1 MQKSHIKTAQ
11 LTFSSS
17 IFQSM
22 CVDSEHEK
30 ESQKGSNITSVSLK
44 AQSSDLRSHPKW
56 CSYGCIPAVP
66 GVRELG

>member
-1 MQKSHIKTAQ
+1 
-11 LTFSSS
+11 
-17 IFQSM
+17 M